1 MEETKADK
9 ALKESDIANVEYK
22 MYLCLGANPDHDGK
36 VIDIT
41 ESIPDEIIEEYYGNE
56 SDSRGGIASSV
67 IGVKET
73 IKAPEIN
80 SGVEIPLTNSIGLFV
95 SVQQKINVALQAAIV
110 NGRQLNALIGIID
123 GIFRQC
129 QYERE
134 LGLKHCVEENS

>member
-1 MEETKADK
+1 MEETKASK

-22 MYLCLGANPDHDGK
+22 MYLCLGANPDHDCR

-41 ESIPDEIIEEYYGNE
+41 ESIPDEIIEEYYGGD
-56 SDSRGGIASSV
+56 SDNRGGIASSV

-80 SGVEIPLTNSIGLFV
+80 SGVEVPLTNSIGLFV

-110 NGRQLNALIGIID
+110 NERQLNALIGIID

-134 LGLKHCVEENS
+134 LGLKNCVEQSS